1 MQSALKL
8 DVLEL
13 KMSQCPGALPP
24 EYTPW
29 SSNWDPQREWVVCS
43 THKP

>member
-13 KMSQCPGALPP
+13 KMSQCPGALPLNIHHDHP
-24 EYTPW
+24 IE
-29 SSNWDPQREWVVCS
+29 
-43 THKP
+43 THKENG